1 MPQVI
6 SLKFAQEE
14 MPRTYDP
21 NGVEGL
27 ALQDFVVAEVED
39 SQDVGFIAGIEWVS
53 TEQLKLRRGPM
64 KRILRRATDPE
75 KEAFFNRKT
84 MERRALVLC
93 KEKADEMRLP
103 IKVTTSRMD
112 PRDGRIVF
120 RFTSDQ
126 RVDFRALVRELSAM
140 LKARIELWQ
149 IGVRDEAKIV
159 DGFGICGL
167 RTCCSSW
174 LPEFR
179 PITIKM
185 AKDQDI
191 NLPPNKLS
199 GQCGRLLCCL
209 SYEVD
214 QYREMAK
221 QLLPKGSTIEV
232 EGRDCVI
239 IDRNIIRQT
248 YTVQFA
254 GGETSVVPAAEDM
267 RARVPDQLKKMS
279 GMFARTASA
288 RGNKGQP
295 LDADARKKAR
305 RGPRERVVDEGGEAT
320 DETRD
325 DNATRDDD
333 SPEDKAARRRR
344 RGGRDRRVARPEGT
358 APPPSPQ
365 QSGEGAGPSPTD
377 APKPQRPVRRRGRG
391 IVRGGSA
398 PNAASPQRPPSDG
411 DQPRREPKGD
421 KPTGDSGRR
430 GRRKGR
436 RKSEE

>member
-21 NGVEGL
+21 NGIEGL
-27 ALQDFVVAEVED
+27 ALQDFVVAEVDD
-39 SQDVGFIAGIEWVS
+39 SQDVGFIAGVEWVS
-53 TEQLKLRRGPM
+53 SEQLRLRRGPM
-64 KRILRRATDPE
+64 KRILRRATDRE
-75 KEAFFNRKT
+75 KEVFFTRKT
-84 MERRALVLC
+84 VERRALVLC
-93 KEKADEMRLP
+93 KEKAEEMHLP
-103 IKVTTSRMD
+103 IKVTTSRID

-126 RVDFRALVRELSAM
+126 RVDFRALVRELTAL

-174 LPEFR
+174 LPDFR

-214 QYREMAK
+214 QYRDMVK

-232 EGRDCVI
+232 EGREGVI
-239 IDRNIIRQT
+239 IDRNIIRQS
-248 YTVQFA
+248 YTVQFPD
-254 GGETSVVPAAEDM
+254 GGTTIVAAHEDL

-279 GMFARTASA
+279 GMFAKSA
-288 RGNKGQP
+288 TTRAKGGAT
-295 LDADARKKAR
+295 DEADKKKFR
-305 RGPRERVVDEGGEAT
+305 RGPREKVVEESDATPADAAPTTDAGGAEGTAE
-320 DETRD
+320 EKR
-325 DNATRDDD
+325 
-333 SPEDKAARRRR
+333 RRRR
-344 RGGRDRRVARPEGT
+344 RGGRDRRADKPETSTRPPEAGT
-358 APPPSPQ
+358 PREEPRS
-365 QSGEGAGPSPTD
+365 EGAANRSARRRFRPAGRPDQPKDKPESGSPPAD
-377 APKPQRPVRRRGRG
+377 KPAGDGGRQGRRRRRGR
-391 IVRGGSA
+391 
-398 PNAASPQRPPSDG
+398 
-411 DQPRREPKGD
+411 
-421 KPTGDSGRR
+421 
-430 GRRKGR
+430 
-436 RKSEE
+436 